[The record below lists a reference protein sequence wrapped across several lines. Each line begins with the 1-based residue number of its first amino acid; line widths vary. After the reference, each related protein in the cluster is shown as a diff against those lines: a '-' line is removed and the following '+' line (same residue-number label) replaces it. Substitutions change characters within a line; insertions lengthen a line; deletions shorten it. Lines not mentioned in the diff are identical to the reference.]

1 MVLKRTQA
9 VGLVVA
15 GVIVITAAAG
25 LYVARRSPRYMS
37 PASPAYEAVSRA
49 FYHGLAALQVGLL
62 DDARTQFASATTIVP
77 REPASWGNL
86 GLTNL
91 RLGDLDA
98 AASGAGASR
107 LARARKRATSRSC
120 RDSWRFPRGRPAE
133 AIAHFERG
141 VRLDPRGLRIRYAL
155 AQEVESAGG
164 TGADTRAQGLLDEIL
179 ALSPDNVAAIL
190 ERARLAAKRG
200 DAASLQDAVGKLS
213 AHADSWPPAVLEQY
227 RALQAAARNDYGGSR
242 AHRRG
247 PQERAVARA
256 LVPRGSAR
264 HSDAGRID
272 RRSVRPFHRPAA
284 IHFET
289 VAARYRFVV
298 LDRSCSAPS
307 RALQP

>member
-1 MVLKRTQA
+1 
-9 VGLVVA
+9 
-15 GVIVITAAAG
+15 
-25 LYVARRSPRYMS
+25 MS

-98 AASGAGASR
+98 AGPALERAASLAPASADIAF
-107 LARARKRATSRSC
+107 LQGQLEIS
-120 RDSWRFPRGRPAE
+120 RGRPAE

-164 TGADTRAQGLLDEIL
+164 AGADTRAQGLVDEIL

-200 DAASLQDAVGKLS
+200 DAAALQDAVGKACGTRGQL
-213 AHADSWPPAVLEQY
+213 
-227 RALQAAARNDYGGSR
+227 AARRARSISRAAGRRADRYGGSR
-242 AHRRG
+242 ANRCG

-264 HSDAGRID
+264 HPDAGRID
-272 RRSVRPFHRPAA
+272 RRSVRSFHRSAG

-298 LDRSCSAPS
+298 LD
-307 RALQP
+307 